1 MLKVKIRLFALK
13 FATPIF
19 MLLLLAAFF
28 FYYADIF
35 AGAPWSTYLLAYG
48 GTTAYIG
55 LVFFLSN
62 NKRKRKLAENN
73 HLLGLLNTWLE
84 NMEQP
89 NETAS
94 HRE

>member
-1 MLKVKIRLFALK
+1 MLR

-28 FYYADIF
+28 FYYADIY

-48 GTTAYIG
+48 GTSAYIG
-55 LVFFLSN
+55 LVNYLSN
-62 NKRKRKLAENN
+62 NNRKLAGNK
-73 HLLGLLNTWLE
+73 HSPGLLNKWLE
-84 NMEQP
+84 NMVQS

-94 HRE
+94 CQ